1 MGAAKDQ
8 LPTLLAPWSDPATFA
23 PETGTT
29 EAALQLLGQV
39 EELLA
44 GPGLAAVPAEHWQQ
58 YLEHT
63 RHPDYLTALPD
74 AAARGR
80 WAETTFAIIEGLE
93 FTLGDLLAQRA
104 AAQPEHVLFQ
114 ELNDSGGGR
123 WDYARILGRVQSVA
137 ALLLRDGAPP
147 VLEPGGSRTEDG
159 PRVALLTS
167 NGIASACCDLACL
180 THDIF
185 ITPLNIHFT
194 TGDLVWIFNRLR
206 ITVAV
211 CDTPDR
217 LSQLLEIRETADR
230 HFDIY
235 TLNACDRV
243 GHPGIYRLDEQRAQ
257 LDQADIKAILAARP
271 RRTMREPATVMFTSG
286 STGRPKGV
294 LFSQLNLVSKRFARA
309 AALPEVGRDEVLLC
323 YLPLFH
329 TFGRYLE
336 MLGTIFWGGTYVFA
350 GNPSVDTLLSQFKEV
365 RPTALISVPV
375 RWVQI
380 NERAL
385 KLAREPGQE
394 ASLEEIFRDL
404 VGDRLYWGLSAA
416 GYLDPRVFRFFHR
429 HGVALCSG
437 FGMTEG
443 TGGLTMTP
451 PDDYVEGS
459 VGIPLP
465 GVKVRFG
472 DQSELQIAGVYIAR
486 YLPEDGPAG
495 CLDAHESESDE
506 YWLATGDL
514 FRKTHGEHLEIV
526 DRIKDIYKNNK
537 GQTIAPRLVESLFDM
552 VPGFKRTFLAGDG
565 RSYNTLLIVPDLD
578 DEVLHSLSDDE
589 ARREYFEQIVTLANP
604 GLAAYERVLN
614 FAVLDRDF
622 SADEGELTA
631 KGTYKRK
638 VIEQNFAKVI
648 ASLYRSNTS
657 SLRVGEFVVR
667 IPRWFFRDLGV
678 LDDSVRAGGSG
689 LANKE
694 NGSTL
699 RIGWGKSGHVRI
711 GDLEYQLQDQVI
723 DLGLL
728 SRHPMLWVGNS
739 ELINFSPC
747 RAGWDTDY
755 GPFGEQVFLPD
766 GSRSE
771 YSGPP
776 ASGRVDR
783 QLEKVDDLCRQSLFG
798 DAATAQA
805 AIRQLNQELEHVSL
819 QQGALIRRRLEALA
833 NHPVKSVRCRAY
845 QALVLDQPVA
855 DYNRYLPAFIES
867 GKSFLDKES
876 FEAIGRAAIEPRR
889 LEALR
894 QRLHSYRTQ
903 LDWPTTAKRRRV
915 FEDLFHLLAD
925 FGRFHPEFYGPIRE
939 ELISWKLHVDDPQ
952 LATAADEEMK
962 KLSDWLETK
971 LQTGYMGMEPSAWQ
985 GKIVFQEGLS
995 KTEIDRLEEVLIG
1008 TTFLRQSIMLSFEGE
1023 DISLLAEIGPGGIFV
1038 SRIISRYED
1047 SRYRVSIN
1055 TLKGK
1060 HFDLQLIIRQDINQ
1074 TLLNDTIYWYIAL
1087 RGYPF
1092 GTPMLPT
1099 FGCCRPE
1106 LGALSMAYVSDL
1118 TVWEKIREFSSVRG
1132 PGTQPPSRMRW
1143 HQLMVRAMTVV
1154 VRGWRNSERRIIPG
1168 LITPNNI
1175 LVPEPDFRRGAVQNN
1190 LTGWKE
1196 YTGPLSLIR
1205 PLWRNIYQHTISH
1218 YPWVQDYLERDWILE
1233 SFVEAL
1239 GVEEASTWFAELQ
1252 VEMSAN
1258 DVDEMGMGFVE
1269 TLSGFVEQLR
1279 TQYFLPLSLRG
1290 AIHRYEEW
1298 KTGNLEGSLKARL
1311 EILEELSRL
1320 YKLDRLPE
1328 IARFTLFRN
1337 TYFADADEQLLS
1349 VFDRLLQRMFHHPK
1363 RRSTQMVELSDLQAL
1378 LADADDRTA
1387 FNRLVFPH
1395 RQRHEQMEVQA
1406 VGHSERKQ
1414 VIVRSMITDKH
1425 GSQYTIGE
1433 PAGPAEVGLLYRLFL
1448 QAGFPKTLSKADRY
1462 FVAIDE
1468 AEQIIGGL
1476 VFRKQDDDA
1485 VFLDGIV
1492 VRPAV
1497 SERGIAAAILA
1508 DFCTRMASRN
1518 YKTIKTHYFL
1528 RRFYEK
1534 HGFRMDQ
1541 RLGGLVR
1548 FL

>member
-1 MGAAKDQ
+1 MSTPAEQ
-8 LPTLLAPWSDPATFA
+8 LALLLNPWRDPASFDATA
-23 PETGTT
+23 GSVEK
-29 EAALQLLGQV
+29 ARDLLELV
-39 EELLA
+39 EGLLNE
-44 GPGLAAVPAEHWQQ
+44 GGVGAVPTATWHA

-63 RHPDYLTALPD
+63 RHPDFLTTLPD
-74 AAARGR
+74 AATRDR
-80 WAETTFAIIEGLE
+80 WAETTFTICEGLN
-93 FTLGDLLAQRA
+93 FGLGHLLTQREA
-104 AAQPEHVLFQ
+104 RHPKRILFR
-114 ELNDSGGGR
+114 ELSESGGGQ
-123 WDYARILGRVQSVA
+123 WDYTGILRRVRSVA
-137 ALLLRDGAPP
+137 ALLWRDGAQPD
-147 VLEPGGSRTEDG
+147 LEPGGNRTSDG
-159 PRVALLTS
+159 PRVALLTT

-185 ITPLNIHFT
+185 VTPLNIHFSVK
-194 TGDLVWIFNRLR
+194 DLTWIFNRLR
-206 ITVAV
+206 ITVAI
-211 CDTPDR
+211 CDSPDR
-217 LSQLLEIRETADR
+217 LAQLLEIRQGTDR
-230 HFDIY
+230 PFDIY
-235 TLNACDRV
+235 TLNACPRV
-243 GHPGIYRLDEQRAQ
+243 GQDRIFMLDERRAQ
-257 LDQADIKAILAARP
+257 LDSVEIDEILSKRP

-294 LFSQLNLVSKRFARA
+294 SFSQFNLVTKRFARA
-309 AALPEVGRDEVLLC
+309 AALPEVGRDETLLC

-350 GNPSVDTLLSQFKEV
+350 GNPSLDTLLTQFQEV

-380 NERAL
+380 NDRVQS
-385 KLAREPGQE
+385 LAQ
-394 ASLEEIFRDL
+394 AVDNDLSVDEILRDL

-429 HGVALCSG
+429 HKVALCSG

-451 PDDYVEGS
+451 PDDYVEDS

-486 YLPEDGPAG
+486 YLPEDAPAG
-495 CLDAHESESDE
+495 CLRVEEQDSDDF
-506 YWLATGDL
+506 WLATGDL
-514 FRKTHGEHLEIV
+514 FRKTRGDHLEIV
-526 DRIKDIYKNNK
+526 DRIKDIYKNNR
-537 GQTIAPRLVESLFDM
+537 GQTIAPRVVESLFDM
-552 VPGFKRTFLAGDG
+552 VPGIKRTFLAGDG
-565 RSYNTLLIVPDLD
+565 RSYNTLLIVPDYE
-578 DEVLHSLSDDE
+578 DEVLRALPDE
-589 ARREYFEQIVTLANP
+589 DSQREYFEQIVTLANP
-604 GLAAYERVLN
+604 GLAAYERVVN
-614 FAVLDRDF
+614 FAILPRDF
-622 SADEGELTA
+622 DADKDELTA
-631 KGTYKRK
+631 KGSYKRK
-638 VIEQNFAKVI
+638 IIEQNFADI
-648 ASLYRSNTS
+648 ISSLYRTNVAVLT
-657 SLRVGEFVVR
+657 VGEFEVR

-678 LDDSVRAGGSG
+678 LDDAILATEAG
-689 LANKE
+689 LRNKE
-694 NGSTL
+694 NGHLL
-699 RIGWGKSGHVRI
+699 RIAPGANGRVRI
-711 GDLEYQLQDQVI
+711 GDLEYLMRDQLI

-728 SRHPMLWVGNS
+728 ARQPLLWVGNS

-747 RAGWDTDY
+747 RAGWDTDF
-755 GPFGEQVFLPD
+755 GPFGEQVFLPE
-766 GSRSE
+766 GSRRQ

-776 ASGRVDR
+776 EPGRVDR
-783 QLEKVDDLCRQSLFG
+783 QLETLDDLCRRALFG
-798 DAATAQA
+798 DAKTAQS
-805 AIRQLNQELEHVSL
+805 AIRHMNQDLERVTPH
-819 QQGALIRRRLEALA
+819 QGDLIRRRLEALA

-845 QALVLDQPVA
+845 QVLVLDQPVA

-867 GKSFLDKES
+867 GNPFLDKES

-903 LDWPTTAKRRRV
+903 LQWPADDKRRQV
-915 FEDLFHLLAD
+915 FTDLFQLLAD
-925 FGRFHPEFYGPIRE
+925 FGRFHPEFYGSIRE
-939 ELISWKLHVDDPQ
+939 ELISWALQVQDPL
-952 LATAADEEMK
+952 LAQSANDVME
-962 KLSDWLETK
+962 KLSIWLEDK
-971 LQTGYMGMEPSAWQ
+971 LSSDYAGMDPASWL
-985 GKIVFQEGLS
+985 GKVIFQEGLS
-995 KTEIDRLEEVLIG
+995 ENEITRLEEVLIG
-1008 TTFLRQSIMLSFEGE
+1008 TTFLRQSLMLSFESE
-1023 DISLLAEIGPGGIFV
+1023 EFALDEIGPGGIFV

-1047 SRYRVSIN
+1047 SRYRVSVN
-1055 TLKGK
+1055 TLTGK
-1060 HFDLQLIIRQDINQ
+1060 HFDLQLIIRQSKDMA
-1074 TLLNDTIYWYIAL
+1074 LVNDTIYWYIAL

-1175 LVPEPDFRRGAVQNN
+1175 VVPEPDFRRGAVQNN

-1205 PLWRNIYQHTISH
+1205 PLWRNIYQHTVSH
-1218 YPWVQDYLERDWILE
+1218 YPWVQDYLEREWILE
-1233 SFVEAL
+1233 AFVEAL
-1239 GVEEASTWFAELQ
+1239 GVDEARIWFTELQ
-1252 VEMSAN
+1252 AEMSAQ
-1258 DVDEMGMGFVE
+1258 DIDEMGMGFVE
-1269 TLSGFVEQLR
+1269 TLTGFVDQIR
-1279 TQYFLPLSLRG
+1279 QNYFLPLSLRG

-1298 KTGNLEGSLKARL
+1298 HLLNTDASLRARL

-1320 YKLDRLPE
+1320 YRLDRMPE

-1337 TYFADADEQLLS
+1337 TYFAGASPHLLD
-1349 VFDRLLQRMFHHPK
+1349 VFDRLLGRMFHHPK
-1363 RRSTQMVELSDLQAL
+1363 RRSTQMVELSDLQDL
-1378 LADADDRTA
+1378 MPDADDRTA

-1395 RQRHEQMEVQA
+1395 RMRHEQMEMQT
-1406 VGHSERKQ
+1406 VGHPERGQ
-1414 VIVRSMITDKH
+1414 VIVRSQITDKLGH
-1425 GSQYTIGE
+1425 NYTVCE

-1448 QAGFPKTLSKADRY
+1448 QAGFPKTLSKADQY
-1462 FVAIDE
+1462 YVAIDE
-1468 AEQIIGGL
+1468 SEQIIGGL
-1476 VFRKQDDDA
+1476 VYRTQGDEA

-1492 VRPAV
+1492 VRQAV
-1497 SERGIAAAILA
+1497 GERGIAAAILA
-1508 DFCTRMASRN
+1508 DFCKRMASRR
-1518 YKTIKTHYFL
+1518 YKSIKTHYFL